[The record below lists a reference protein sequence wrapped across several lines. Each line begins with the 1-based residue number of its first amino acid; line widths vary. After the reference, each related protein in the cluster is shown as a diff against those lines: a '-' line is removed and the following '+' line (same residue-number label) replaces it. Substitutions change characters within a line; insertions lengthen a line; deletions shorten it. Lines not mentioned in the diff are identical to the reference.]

1 MPTNMEK
8 ITVVVPALNE
18 EKWLPATLESLR
30 AQTFKEFELVVV
42 DNGSTD
48 RTPELAGKWADRVLL
63 EEKRGAVHAI
73 HRGFLEAK
81 GELVVTADADTLYP
95 PGWLERMARAL
106 ARPGTVAAYGPMGFR
121 ESAPPVRLLQ
131 AVGYSLLA
139 WGSLLF
145 RVPLCGAANLGI
157 RKEAYFEVGGYPPL
171 AHLASPDFR
180 LVQRLSRLGK
190 ARFVPT
196 MVCWT
201 SGRRFQKGG
210 LKSWLR
216 ALALWWD
223 VASGRD
229 RILAEEYWADGRGQ

>member
-1 MPTNMEK
+1 MSPLV
-8 ITVVVPALNE
+8 TVVVPALNE
-18 EKWLPATLESLR
+18 ERWLPAALKSLR
-30 AQTFKEFELVVV
+30 GQKFKEFELLVV

-48 RTPELAGKWADRVLL
+48 RTPEIAKKFADQVLF
-63 EEKRGAVHAI
+63 EEIRGAVHAI
-73 HRGFLEAK
+73 HRGFLKAA

-95 PGWLERMARAL
+95 RGWLEKMVQAL
-106 ARPGTVAAYGPMGFR
+106 SRPRTVAAYGPMGFR
-121 ESAPPVRLLQ
+121 ESAPPVRSLQ

-180 LVQRLSRLGK
+180 LVQRLARLGK

-216 ALALWWD
+216 AVELWWD

-229 RILAEEYWADGRGQ
+229 RIPAEEYWANGES